1 MDDWLIFLL
10 GVGLIIISMI
20 LIVVT
25 KKLDTKYKARRAA
38 KAREA
43 AGAGAAAGA
52 EAALGGE
59 DPYAGLEVGRIYQ
72 MENGDIAKYIGD
84 GKFLRVKK

>member
-10 GVGLIIISMI
+10 GVVMIIISMI

-38 KAREA
+38 KARK
-43 AGAGAAAGA
+43 AAGA